1 MRTTRART
9 ATAVLL
15 LALGGALALPAGA
28 GAATNSLWRKSGTA
42 PRPGPPL
49 LYESLANA
57 PQLENAAHSVWH
69 AKPILVSGASA
80 YRTGEFLYQGFIYDD
95 HGAKEV
101 TDPKN
106 PMHSPGGDSSGG
118 DLFSAPDGTY
128 DYPSGPGYD
137 ENAANLTE
145 LRVKPLSKATVFR
158 VGLNTLEDP
167 SLVATAIAIGGSEGT
182 THPFPFGSNVRA
194 PAQYFLTI
202 HGQTAVLTDAVT
214 EAPVPGPAPVVSVDL
229 ARRQITVQ
237 VPHSEWNPGTSVVR
251 LAAAVGLWDNST
263 GRYLLP
269 QGERSETRP
278 GGAGEVANPPAFFD
292 VAFRFNAQEPMPGT
306 PSPGTTADPAW
317 WRESAQSKALA
328 AKDISPFHAEVDFS
342 KLAAKV
348 NDDMPGGA
356 TGVPQTGAFDRIY
369 ASHFSLG
376 QGADYATGGCGKASE
391 CIGAMRGQLLPYA
404 IYVPSGGAPAG
415 GYGLTLLLH
424 SLSANYNQYLGS
436 KNQSQFANRA
446 GGSIVITPTGRG
458 PDGWYYDHAG
468 ADTFEV
474 WADVA
479 SRYPLNPAFTD
490 IAGYSMGGYGTYKF
504 STQFPDLFAKA
515 QPTVGPPGLGI
526 WAPPTPPT
534 GGEQT
539 LTQRMLA
546 SVRNI
551 PFLIWNAVQDELVPY
566 AGPVQQAQTFDD
578 LGYRYRFDS
587 FAPAEHLT
595 LAIHDQYQPAA
606 DFLGKTK
613 VGRNPPHVTYVL
625 NPKMN
630 FKGVG
635 TVANHAYWL
644 SGLRVR
650 DAAGDAP
657 FGTIDV
663 RSHGFGVGDPVPGA
677 TQHSAGALG
686 PGTLGELGFTEQ
698 SKAWEKA
705 PAESAIDVLDVRATN
720 VSRVTINPGRA
731 RVDCDAQIDVKS
743 DGPLAVTLAGCGR
756 TALLGGPR
764 GSCDSSRPPG
774 ASVSGG
780 GSRLGRRR
788 ISLRGRAVAFRCA
801 GGRSV
806 AGTVTRVRVSVSQAV
821 GLRCRFLKGS
831 GRLSGARS
839 CSRPIRLRA
848 RLGRIRPGKVPWA
861 FSRGVHLRRGRYRVA
876 VAAVDARG
884 LVGGR
889 RGRFSAKSFVVR

>member
-1 MRTTRART
+1 MRTTRARM

-28 GAATNSLWRKSGTA
+28 GAAPNSLWPKSGTA
-42 PRPGPPL
+42 PRPGPPV
-49 LYESLANA
+49 LYESLAKA

-237 VPHSEWNPGTSVVR
+237 VPHSEWDPGTSVVR

-269 QGERSETRP
+269 QGERSATRP

-551 PFLIWNAVQDELVPY
+551 PFLIWNETSDELVPI
-566 AGPVQQAQTFDD
+566 AGVREQVKRFDE
-578 LGYRYRFDS
+578 LGYRYEFDE
-587 FAPAEHLT
+587 FHAGDHLA
-595 LAIHDQYQPAA
+595 LAINDEFKPAA
-606 DFLGKTK
+606 EFLDGDT
-613 VGRNPPHVTYVL
+613 VQPNPPHVSYAY
-625 NPKMN
+625 NPTMD
-630 FKGVG
+630 FPADG
-635 TVANHAYWL
+635 TTAGHAYWL
-644 SGLRVR
+644 YGVQLRN
-650 DAAGDAP
+650 GGGTAP
-657 FGTIDV
+657 LGTIDA
-663 RSHGFGVGDPVPGA
+663 RSAGFGVGDPPA
-677 TQHSAGALG
+677 SETQHGAGALTG
-686 PGTLGELGFTEQ
+686 GQLGAVPFTSE
-698 SKAWEKA
+698 SKTWGAA
-705 PAESAIDVLDVRATN
+705 PAQPKKNALDITATN
-720 VSRVTINPGRA
+720 VSQATIDAKRAKINCAAQLNVTT
-731 RVDCDAQIDVKS
+731 
-743 DGPLAVTLAGCGR
+743 DGPLSVTIADCMHGESV
-756 TALLGGPR
+756 PR
-764 GSCDSSRPPG
+764 
-774 ASVSGG
+774 
-780 GSRLGRRR
+780 
-788 ISLRGRAVAFRCA
+788 
-801 GGRSV
+801 
-806 AGTVTRVRVSVSQAV
+806 
-821 GLRCRFLKGS
+821 
-831 GRLSGARS
+831 
-839 CSRPIRLRA
+839 
-848 RLGRIRPGKVPWA
+848 
-861 FSRGVHLRRGRYRVA
+861 
-876 VAAVDARG
+876 
-884 LVGGR
+884 
-889 RGRFSAKSFVVR
+889 SFG